1 MNLMM
6 HRYGHIA
13 LTERTAA
20 HLDKPVKYAL
30 TAENERRRRAGE
42 HPLVNLAREGVQS
55 LLQVGPKRAA
65 ALSRHGVYNIGDFA
79 RLDPSMVPGV
89 LSAVHAAMRASLHV

>member
-20 HLDKPVKYAL
+20 HLDQPVKYAL
-30 TAENERRRRAGE
+30 TAENARRQRTGER
-42 HPLVNLAREGVQS
+42 PLVNLAREGVQS

-65 ALSRHGVYNIGDFA
+65 ALSRQGVYNIGDFA
-79 RLDPSMVPGV
+79 RLDSSMVPGV
-89 LSAVHAAMRASLHV
+89 LRPVHAAMRASLHG